1 MKTLLQRL
9 FRSVGFQISRYH
21 AKRATEPKVLRH
33 CLEGMLQQVRDTGFA
48 PATVIDVGA
57 AMGSFT
63 RTCHQFFPEAQY
75 LLIEP
80 VEEYLPALTKVVQ
93 TIPRASYDMKAAAA
107 SEQPVIVLNV
117 HEDFVGSSLY
127 RETEEGTGVN
137 GVPRNVPAVTLD
149 RLVAQRQAQPPY
161 MIKVDVQGAELDV
174 LSGAQMILRRAE
186 LVVLE
191 VSLFQFFRGAPLF
204 CDVVAYMKSQGF
216 APYDLF
222 GLQYRPIDGALS
234 QVDVVFVKE
243 QGHFRHI
250 HAYAT
255 VEQRRVQNQEY
266 RSYLLKTLS
275 AERVP

>member
-1 MKTLLQRL
+1 MKTLVQRL
-9 FRSVGFQISRYH
+9 FRSVGFEICRY
-21 AKRATEPKVLRH
+21 RAERAAEGSVLRH
-33 CLEGMLQQVRDTGFA
+33 SLDGVLQQVKSTGFA

-63 RTCHQFFPEAQY
+63 STCHKYFPEAQY

-80 VEEYLPALTKVVQ
+80 LKEYLPALTKVVQ
-93 TIPRASYDMKAAAA
+93 TIPRASYDMKAASA
-107 SEQPVIVLNV
+107 SESPVVLNV
-117 HEDFVGSSLY
+117 HDDFVGSSLY
-127 RETEEGTGVN
+127 REVEEGTGVN
-137 GVPRNVPAVTLD
+137 GVPREVPAVSLD
-149 RLVAQRQAQPPY
+149 RLVGQRQAQPPY

-174 LSGAQMILRRAE
+174 LSGAEMTLRRAE

-191 VSLFQFFRGAPLF
+191 VSLFQFFQGAPLF
-204 CDVVAYMKSQGF
+204 CDVVGHMKSHGF
-216 APYDLF
+216 VPYDLA

-243 QGHFRHI
+243 QGLFRRI

-255 VEQRRVQNQEY
+255 ADQRQAQNQDY
-266 RSYLLKTLS
+266 RTYLLKTLS